1 MGRIFK
7 VLGWLVG
14 MLLILMIAAIVLVPM
29 LVDLNDH
36 KDKIIAEVNRATG
49 RNLTIN
55 GDIGLSLFPRFALD
69 LNGMSLSN
77 AQGFG
82 GEQFAAVKRAQI
94 RVNILPLI
102 FQKTLE
108 ADTILVDGLTLNLA
122 KAADGTTNWDDMMGR
137 AKTAEEESSHVEQSG
152 ADGMLA
158 FSIGGVSIS
167 DARIVWD
174 DRSSGERYN
183 IADLNLETGEIVPGR
198 SVDVSF
204 GTILESQKPQMRG
217 EIKLTGRLLLDEAS
231 QTISLDN
238 LDVKTDVSGE
248 GLPESGIT
256 ALLQADIRYDQA
268 HDALDIKGINLTSGA
283 LMLSGEL
290 QGLALQT
297 KPALEGNLKLARF
310 SPREWMEEFDL
321 PVPETADP
329 KVLQAL
335 DFSAGIDAGDDHVT
349 LKQIEMKL
357 DQTSVKGDFE
367 LINFAKPTYLFS
379 LHVGE
384 INLDRYLPPA
394 NPDTPTARGSGQGSA
409 GDESL
414 FPVET
419 LRQLSMDG
427 KLLIDSLTVNQLNAE
442 AVQLKIR
449 SRDGK
454 LTVDQQIGRFYDGLQ
469 KGSLSLDV
477 SGKTPSLKV
486 TQKLSRILAGPLLMD
501 LTGEDTLLGSGDL
514 DLDLT
519 SSGSSI
525 NQLKRAL
532 NGNLSFNFRDG
543 AVKGF
548 NLAKMIRE
556 TRAKLSGEATELY
569 NQPEQTD
576 FSELTGSA
584 SIVNGV
590 VNNQRLLALSPYLR
604 VEGSGTANLVQESL
618 DYAIR
623 PVFVN
628 TPKGQGGEGLEEL
641 VGIPIPVKIK
651 GPWSN
656 PGFNIELAKVL
667 EEQQKARLKE
677 KLDEKVEEKLPE
689 EKKDELKDKLKDKLR
704 KIF

>member
-1 MGRIFK
+1 
-7 VLGWLVG
+7 
-14 MLLILMIAAIVLVPM
+14 
-29 LVDLNDH
+29 
-36 KDKIIAEVNRATG
+36 
-49 RNLTIN
+49 
-55 GDIGLSLFPRFALD
+55 
-69 LNGMSLSN
+69 MSLSN
-77 AQGFG
+77 AQGFEA
-82 GEQFAAVKRAQI
+82 EQFAAVKSAQI
-94 RVNILPLI
+94 RVNVLPLI

-108 ADTILVDGLTLNLA
+108 ADTIQIDGLTLNLA
-122 KAADGTTNWDDMMGR
+122 KAADGSTNWDDMVGR
-137 AKTAEEESSHVEQSG
+137 AKAAEDETSHVEQTD
-152 ADGMLA
+152 ANGMLA

-167 DARIVWD
+167 NARIVWD
-174 DRSSGERYN
+174 DHSTGERYD

-198 SVDVSF
+198 SVEVSF
-204 GTILESQKPQMRG
+204 GTTLESQKPQMRG
-217 EIKLTGRLLLDEAS
+217 EIKLTGQLLMDEKGQTVRLD
-231 QTISLDN
+231 D

-256 ALLQADIRYDQA
+256 ALLQADISYDQVN
-268 HDALDIKGINLTSGA
+268 DALDIKEFALTSGA
-283 LMLSGEL
+283 LALSGEL

-310 SPREWMEEFDL
+310 SPREWMEEFNL

-335 DFSAGIDAGDDHVT
+335 DFSASIDAGDDHVT

-357 DQTSVKGDFE
+357 DQTSVKGEFE

-379 LHVGE
+379 LDVDE
-384 INLDRYLPPA
+384 MNLDRYLPPST
-394 NPDTPTARGSGQGSA
+394 PDSPPARGKGQPSTGN
-409 GDESL
+409 EEL
-414 FPVET
+414 FPVEI
-419 LRQLSMDG
+419 LRQLAMDG
-427 KLLIDSLTVNQLNAE
+427 KLLVDYLTVNKLNAE

-449 SRDGK
+449 SRNGK

-469 KGSLSLDV
+469 KGTLSLDV
-477 SGKTPSLKV
+477 SGKTPRLKV

-501 LTGEDTLLGSGDL
+501 LTGEDTLLGSGNL
-514 DLDLT
+514 DLDVT
-519 SSGSSI
+519 SSGGSI

-556 TRAKLSGEATELY
+556 TRAKLSGEATEIY

-618 DYAIR
+618 NYAIR

-689 EKKDELKDKLKDKLR
+689 EKKDELKDKLKGKLR